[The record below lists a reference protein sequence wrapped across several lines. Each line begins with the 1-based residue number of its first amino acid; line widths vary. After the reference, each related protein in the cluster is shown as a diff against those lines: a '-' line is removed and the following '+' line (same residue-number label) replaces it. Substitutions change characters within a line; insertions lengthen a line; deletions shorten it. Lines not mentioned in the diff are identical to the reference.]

1 MYSVR
6 VLGNLDII
14 TEWLFEDRVEAL
26 AKAKRQAKALK
37 AAKRDAHVMA
47 FNLASMK
54 TIYDK
59 VIGTQR
65 PIEPIYRWGSYVR
78 GPRREGHRDMY
89 YCIPVRFVEYT
100 KQAYPH
106 MIGPIKISHHQALH
120 GFV

>member
-14 TEWLFEDRVEAL
+14 TEWLSEDRVEAL

-37 AAKRDAHVMA
+37 TAKRDAHVMA

-54 TIYDK
+54 TIYDC
-59 VIGTQR
+59 VIGAKR
-65 PIEPIYRWGSYVR
+65 PVEPIYGWGSYVR

-106 MIGPIKISHHQALH
+106 MIGPIKHAY
-120 GFV
+120 VY